1 MNGVRVRLLGVRGSM
16 PVHGGSC
23 ALFGGETSC
32 VLYQAGDE
40 TVILDAGTGLMW
52 EELPQKLSGARFT
65 MLLTHAHVD
74 HIVAFPMFSP
84 LFNPKCECDVYLRT
98 REGRTALEQLE
109 TLMAPPLWPVRTNA
123 LRACIRF
130 HDVPQTFPVGG
141 IRVESMEVPH
151 PGGSTAY
158 KLSWRGAS
166 VVYATDAELDKEDLP
181 AFCRFAQG
189 CDLMLLDAQYTQ
201 EEYRT
206 TRGFGHMP
214 IRQAVEVA
222 LRCQAR
228 QTLLVHH
235 APARTDAQLLEWEQ
249 ELQKHHPNIRV
260 GRAGDE
266 WAWEDPSPQEPTK
279 EEPR

>member
-16 PVHGGSC
+16 PVHGGSR

-40 TVILDAGTGLMW
+40 TVILDAGTGLLW
-52 EELPQKLSGARFT
+52 ENLPGELTGPHFT

-84 LFNPKCECDVYLRT
+84 FFDPKCDCDVYLRT
-98 REGRTALEQLE
+98 REGRTAREQME
-109 TLMAPPLWPVRTNA
+109 MLMAPPLWPVRTSA

-130 HDVPQTFPVGG
+130 HDVPQAFPVGD

-158 KLSWRGAS
+158 KLSWRGTS
-166 VVYATDAELDKEDLP
+166 VVYATDAELEKEDLP
-181 AFCRFAQG
+181 AFCCFAQG
-189 CDLMLLDAQYTQ
+189 CDLLLLDAQYTQ
-201 EEYRT
+201 EEYHFT
-206 TRGFGHMP
+206 KGFGHMP
-214 IRQAVEVA
+214 VEWATKVA
-222 LRCQAR
+222 SLCGAR
-228 QTLLVHH
+228 QTVFVHH
-235 APARTDAQLLEWEQ
+235 APMRTDEQLLAMDQAAQ
-249 ELQKHHPNIRV
+249 EKGLAIRF

-266 WAWEDPSPQEPTK
+266 WMLGPKPADSEGN
-279 EEPR
+279 